1 MENNKFNFRDEFNSI
16 PACNQKKAKA
26 EIMEALNITT
36 PMGFHKRLTGCNN
49 SNQAEQDRIK
59 EIIIKNRDVQIE
71 LKF

>member
-1 MENNKFNFRDEFNSI
+1 MDNNKFNFRAEFLSI

-36 PMGFHKRLTGCNN
+36 QMGFHYRLTGGND
-49 SNQAEQDRIK
+49 SNQAEQEKIK
-59 EIIIKNRDVQIE
+59 EIIIKNRDVQTE